1 MRVKR
6 SRPNW
11 SVPIGCSQLG
21 PFNRSD
27 ISISSGSPGASTGA
41 KMAARTT
48 TAMMPPPIIADLLR
62 QRRDRRSRTPLP
74 LPVTDLGIDPGVE
87 DVHDQVH
94 QRKEEGKD
102 QHGALNEGEIALP
115 DRGDHQATDTGPGED

>member
-11 SVPIGCSQLG
+11 SVPIGCAQLG

-27 ISISSGSPGASTGA
+27 ISISSGSLGAKTGA
-41 KMAARTT
+41 KTAARTT

-62 QRRDRRSRTPLP
+62 QRRDRRNRTPLP
-74 LPVTDLGIDPGVE
+74 LPVADHGVDPGVE

-94 QRKEEGKD
+94 QRKEEGED
-102 QHGALNEGEIALP
+102 EDGALDQRE
-115 DRGDHQATDTGPGED
+115 